1 MSKYIAGRIT
11 LSSSALD
18 KLSKRLNNP
27 TKEQKINRAVFLNG
41 IEKNVHIVD
50 IDDCSVVAEI
60 DDFDDSFMD
69 SVISNDCEN
78 SEWQLSITYPPL
90 ITSKDFYFTINSN
103 QPDSF
108 SLKNETIE
116 DEWVDVYPNS
126 LIA

>member
-1 MSKYIAGRIT
+1 MSEYIAGRIT

-27 TKEQKINRAVFLNG
+27 TEEQKRNRAVFLNG

-69 SVISNDCEN
+69 SFISNDSEN
-78 SEWQLSITYPPL
+78 GEWQLSITYPPL
-90 ITSKDFYFTINSN
+90 ITNKDFYFTINSN

-108 SLKNETIE
+108 SLKNETTE
-116 DEWVDVYPNS
+116 DEWVDIYPNS